1 MLSISLSIFNEVSE
15 YIISKNSLL
24 LKKLSFLILLFCYH
38 SSRGQINDSYV
49 LSGSIN
55 ADSGTIKL
63 IESGNITAYPEN
75 FNFSPVPVRNG
86 KFRIVG
92 EINAPYEVRLYLKVG
107 SQVKYVSEGF
117 FIEPGIQTIICNA
130 DSSREI
136 PNIQNASMLEYLE
149 EYRSTE
155 FQSLDTVKDYYNE
168 HAAKRK
174 YLYQYAQKHP
184 DSFVA
189 LWGISVGLRG
199 GYDLQLDSA
208 FSILS
213 DKIKSTSAG
222 MLIQDELNHLRLTR
236 TGVEFPAMNVV
247 DLQSASHEIS
257 WRSLHSRYTLVDFWF
272 SHCSACISEFPDYI
286 KIVDKYQNKGFTM
299 IGISNDSSAFEI
311 TAWKDVIKNKSLNW
325 SQFRVPRETTDNL
338 RISLFPTNFLLDSS
352 GKIIANNMDTKQLSD
367 FLATK
372 LN

>member
-1 MLSISLSIFNEVSE
+1 MKSGG
-15 YIISKNSLL
+15 YIININSFL
-24 LKKLSFLILLFCYH
+24 LKKLSFFILLFWYH
-38 SSRGQINDSYV
+38 ISRGQTNDSFI

-75 FNFSPVPVRNG
+75 FNFSPVPVKKG
-86 KFRIVG
+86 KFRIEG
-92 EINAPYEVRLYLKVG
+92 KISTPYEVDLLFINGERSYISG
-107 SQVKYVSEGF
+107 GF

-130 DSSREI
+130 DSLREI
-136 PNIQNASMLEYLE
+136 PNIQNATMLEYLE

-155 FQSLDTVKDYYNE
+155 YQSLDTIKDYYKE
-168 HAAKRK
+168 HAAKKK

-184 DSFVA
+184 DSYVA
-189 LWGISVGLRG
+189 LWEISVRLRG

-213 DKIKSTSAG
+213 DKVKSTSAG

-236 TGVEFPAMNVV
+236 TGLAFPAMNAF
-247 DLQSASHEIS
+247 DLQGKSHEIL
-257 WRSLHSRYTLVDFWF
+257 WGSLDSKYILVDFWF
-272 SHCSACISEFPDYI
+272 SHCSACISEFPNFI
-286 KIVDKYQNKGFTM
+286 KIVGKYQNKGFTM
-299 IGISNDSSAFEI
+299 IGISNDTSAFEI

-338 RISLFPTNFLLDSS
+338 RISLFPTNFLLDGS
-352 GKIIANNMDTKQLSD
+352 GRIIANNMDTKQLSD